1 MRILFYRSF
10 DLFRAQRER
19 ERERE
24 YENVP
29 FCSQTYRRV
38 ICNIPLHVYVASL
51 KCRAAIKKG
60 AFLSFY
66 SLSLF
71 RSKQIEFIE
80 NLTMFTTRMNTV
92 HASSNASFRSGARSL
107 KSAVFARRTWK
118 KSMGSSSSS
127 SSRGRMSVV
136 EANQTASDEIEMLQK
151 MLELAK
157 RRKEN
162 ESKEDLSV
170 SAGGKSNGSGYEGTI
185 KRRILEA
192 IFESNRSFYIEDF
205 SRGVA

>member
-51 KCRAAIKKG
+51 KCRAAIKKA

-71 RSKQIEFIE
+71 RSKHIEFIE
-80 NLTMFTTRMNTV
+80 NLTMFTTHMNTV

-170 SAGGKSNGSGYEGTI
+170 SSGGKSDGSGYEGTI

-192 IFESNRSFYIEDF
+192 IFESNRSFYMEDF

>member
-80 NLTMFTTRMNTV
+80 NLTMFTTHARTV
-92 HASSNASFRSGARSL
+92 HASSKVSFRSGACSL

-127 SSRGRMSVV
+127 RGRMSVV
-136 EANQTASDEIEMLQK
+136 KANQTASDEIEMLQK

>member
-80 NLTMFTTRMNTV
+80 NLTMFTTHMNTV

-118 KSMGSSSSS
+118 KSMGSSS

>member
-71 RSKQIEFIE
+71 RSKRIEFIE
-80 NLTMFTTRMNTV
+80 NSTMFTTHTHTV
-92 HASSNASFRSGARSL
+92 HASSKVSFRSGACSL

-118 KSMGSSSSS
+118 KSMGSSSS
-127 SSRGRMSVV
+127 RGRMSVV
-136 EANQTASDEIEMLQK
+136 KANQTASDEIEMLQK

-170 SAGGKSNGSGYEGTI
+170 SSGGKSDGSGYEGTI

>member
-1 MRILFYRSF
+1 
-10 DLFRAQRER
+10 
-19 ERERE
+19 
-24 YENVP
+24 
-29 FCSQTYRRV
+29 
-38 ICNIPLHVYVASL
+38 
-51 KCRAAIKKG
+51 
-60 AFLSFY
+60 
-66 SLSLF
+66 
-71 RSKQIEFIE
+71 
-80 NLTMFTTRMNTV
+80 MFTTHTHTV
-92 HASSNASFRSGARSL
+92 HASSKVSFRSGACSL

-118 KSMGSSSSS
+118 KSMGSSSS
-127 SSRGRMSVV
+127 RGRMSVV
-136 EANQTASDEIEMLQK
+136 KANQTASDEIEMLQK

-205 SRGVA
+205 SRGVAWFWSQIGFYATLFPKTTLKAYSKHAWLCYVMVRV

>member
-127 SSRGRMSVV
+127 SRGRMSVV

-157 RRKEN
+157 QRKEN

-170 SAGGKSNGSGYEGTI
+170 SAGGKSNGSGYEGKI

-192 IFESNRSFYIEDF
+192 IFESNRSHVIEDF
-205 SRGVA
+205 SQSVA

>member
-80 NLTMFTTRMNTV
+80 NLTMFTTHMNTV

-127 SSRGRMSVV
+127 RGRMSVV
-136 EANQTASDEIEMLQK
+136 KANQTASDEIEMLQK

>member
-1 MRILFYRSF
+1 MRK
-10 DLFRAQRER
+10 ER

-51 KCRAAIKKG
+51 KLRAAIKKG

-127 SSRGRMSVV
+127 SRGRMSVV

-170 SAGGKSNGSGYEGTI
+170 SSGGKSDGSGYEGTI
-185 KRRILEA
+185 KRRILES
-192 IFESNRSFYIEDF
+192 IFESNRSFYMEDF

>member
-1 MRILFYRSF
+1 
-10 DLFRAQRER
+10 
-19 ERERE
+19 
-24 YENVP
+24 
-29 FCSQTYRRV
+29 
-38 ICNIPLHVYVASL
+38 
-51 KCRAAIKKG
+51 
-60 AFLSFY
+60 
-66 SLSLF
+66 
-71 RSKQIEFIE
+71 
-80 NLTMFTTRMNTV
+80 MFTTHVNTV

-118 KSMGSSSSS
+118 KSMGSSS

-170 SAGGKSNGSGYEGTI
+170 SSGGKSDGSGYEGTI

-192 IFESNRSFYIEDF
+192 IFESNRSFYMEDF